1 MTVFDFADA
10 LTPFIEALMFFML
23 FEAFLKRREEWP
35 GWCYGIGGLLLAA
48 LIALSNYILLFSFSN
63 AVFITC
69 SSIIVS
75 RILYR
80 GLWKQLIFLSILGS
94 LIVGI
99 TEIIVLQLI
108 TFIFSITVDEAIE
121 IAEYRFLGIVVSK
134 LLGLAVCNGIRIK
147 NIPAHKQYK
156 EKKSYW
162 ILFILLFTGSLVAV
176 FLIFKLTYEIDTTAY
191 NGLAV
196 FSAFALFFGTIF
208 ALYLY
213 ERLGRQSV
221 LLRER
226 EQYEQHLKS
235 QLKHLDELLIKQKA
249 LRGFK
254 HDVSNQ
260 LVALKGYFASGDAA
274 GGMRHVDSLLQRISD
289 IEAVIDTGNIALDA
303 VLSTKQT
310 IAEHKGI
317 VFEHHIRIAEN
328 LAVDPVDLC
337 VIFGNALDNAIEA
350 CERLETADKR
360 IVLDLRQEESTLFCQ
375 LANTAPPSD
384 ASSLATSKPDK
395 DNHGFGFANL
405 TASLEKYGGAP
416 LVVWEKG
423 WFTLSFMLFMSDADQ

>member
-1 MTVFDFADA
+1 MT
-10 LTPFIEALMFFML
+10 LQQMLIILMPILEASTFFLL
-23 FEAFLKRREEWP
+23 FEAFLARRKKWALWQILV
-35 GWCYGIGGLLLAA
+35 GVFCLALMITLCNNLFYRSLANLIGMTAA
-48 LIALSNYILLFSFSN
+48 SAITARFLYNGPFSK
-63 AVFITC
+63 
-69 SSIIVS
+69 IIMAA
-75 RILYR
+75 
-80 GLWKQLIFLSILGS
+80 ILGIAIS
-94 LIVGI
+94 ISSENIVAY
-99 TEIIVLQLI
+99 V
-108 TFIFSITVDEAIE
+108 
-121 IAEYRFLGIVVSK
+121 IA
-134 LLGLAVCNGIRIK
+134 
-147 NIPAHKQYK
+147 
-156 EKKSYW
+156 
-162 ILFILLFTGSLVAV
+162 LFTGMGAPQALSHAFYWNLGMLGSKAFALAICNIIRVKSRAQQIIVKKYYWVLFFFLFSTITYVSFLIIEFDRMLGERVSDKGTFVAV
-176 FLIFKLTYEIDTTAY
+176 I
-191 NGLAV
+191 GLM
-196 FSAFALFFGTIF
+196 FSAFF

-213 ERLGRQSV
+213 ERLAVQSEA
-221 LLRER
+221 LREQ

-260 LVALKGYFASGDAA
+260 LVALKGYFANGDAA
-274 GGMRHVDSLLQRISD
+274 GGMRHVDSLLQRVSD

-328 LAVDPVDLC
+328 LTVDPVDLC

-350 CERLETADKR
+350 CDRLETADKR
-360 IVLDLRQEESTLFCQ
+360 IVLDLRQEDSTLFCQ
-375 LANTAPPSD
+375 LANTAPPSGD
-384 ASSLATSKPDK
+384 HSLATSKLDK

-423 WFTLSFMLFMSDADQ
+423 WFTLSFMLFMSDAGP

>member
-1 MTVFDFADA
+1 MT
-10 LTPFIEALMFFML
+10 LQQMLIILMPILEASTFFLL
-23 FEAFLKRREEWP
+23 FEAFLARRKKWALWQILV
-35 GWCYGIGGLLLAA
+35 GVFCLALMITLCNNLFYRSLANLIGMTAA
-48 LIALSNYILLFSFSN
+48 SAITARFLYNGPFSK
-63 AVFITC
+63 
-69 SSIIVS
+69 IIMAA
-75 RILYR
+75 
-80 GLWKQLIFLSILGS
+80 ILGIAIS
-94 LIVGI
+94 ISSENIVAY
-99 TEIIVLQLI
+99 V
-108 TFIFSITVDEAIE
+108 
-121 IAEYRFLGIVVSK
+121 IA
-134 LLGLAVCNGIRIK
+134 
-147 NIPAHKQYK
+147 
-156 EKKSYW
+156 
-162 ILFILLFTGSLVAV
+162 LFTGMGAPQALSHAFYWNLGMLGSKAFALAICNIIRVKSRAQQIIVKKYYWVLFFFLFSTITYVSFLIIEFDRMLGERVSDKGTFVAV
-176 FLIFKLTYEIDTTAY
+176 I
-191 NGLAV
+191 GLM
-196 FSAFALFFGTIF
+196 FSAFF

-213 ERLGRQSV
+213 ERLAVQSEA
-221 LLRER
+221 LREQ

-260 LVALKGYFASGDAA
+260 LVALKGYFASGNAV
-274 GGMRHVDSLLQRISD
+274 GGMRHVDSLLQRVSD

-303 VLSTKQT
+303 VLSNKQT

-317 VFEHHIRIAEN
+317 VFEHHICIAEN

-360 IVLDLRQEESTLFCQ
+360 IVLDLRQEDSTLFCQ
-375 LANTAPPSD
+375 MANTAPPSD
-384 ASSLATSKPDK
+384 AGSLATSKPDK

-423 WFTLSFMLFMSDADQ
+423 WFTLSFMLFMSDAGP

>member
-1 MTVFDFADA
+1 MT
-10 LTPFIEALMFFML
+10 LQQMLIILMPILEASTFFLL
-23 FEAFLKRREEWP
+23 FEAFLARRKKWALWQILV
-35 GWCYGIGGLLLAA
+35 GVFCLALMITLCNNLFYRSLANLIGMTAA
-48 LIALSNYILLFSFSN
+48 SAITARFLYNGPFSK
-63 AVFITC
+63 
-69 SSIIVS
+69 IIMAA
-75 RILYR
+75 
-80 GLWKQLIFLSILGS
+80 ILGIAIS
-94 LIVGI
+94 ISSENIVAY
-99 TEIIVLQLI
+99 V
-108 TFIFSITVDEAIE
+108 
-121 IAEYRFLGIVVSK
+121 IA
-134 LLGLAVCNGIRIK
+134 
-147 NIPAHKQYK
+147 
-156 EKKSYW
+156 
-162 ILFILLFTGSLVAV
+162 LFTGMGAPQALSHAFYWNLGMLGSKAFALAICNIIRVKSRAQQIIVKKYYWVLFFFLFSTITYVSFLIIEFDRMLGERVSDKGTFVAV
-176 FLIFKLTYEIDTTAY
+176 I
-191 NGLAV
+191 GLM
-196 FSAFALFFGTIF
+196 FSAFF

-213 ERLGRQSV
+213 ERLAVQSEA
-221 LLRER
+221 LREQ

-260 LVALKGYFASGDAA
+260 LVALKGYFASGNAV
-274 GGMRHVDSLLQRISD
+274 GGMRHVDSLLQRVSD

-303 VLSTKQT
+303 VLSNKQT

-317 VFEHHIRIAEN
+317 VFEHHICIAEN

-360 IVLDLRQEESTLFCQ
+360 IVLDLRQEDSTLFCQ
-375 LANTAPPSD
+375 LVNTAPPSD
-384 ASSLATSKPDK
+384 AGSLATSKPDK

-423 WFTLSFMLFMSDADQ
+423 WFTLSFMLFMSDAGP

>member
-1 MTVFDFADA
+1 MPI
-10 LTPFIEALMFFML
+10 LEASTFFLL
-23 FEAFLKRREEWP
+23 FEAFLARRKKWALWQILV
-35 GWCYGIGGLLLAA
+35 GVFCLALMITLCNNLFYRSLANLIGMTAA
-48 LIALSNYILLFSFSN
+48 SAITARFLYNGPFSK
-63 AVFITC
+63 
-69 SSIIVS
+69 IIMAA
-75 RILYR
+75 
-80 GLWKQLIFLSILGS
+80 ILGIAIS
-94 LIVGI
+94 ISSENIVAY
-99 TEIIVLQLI
+99 V
-108 TFIFSITVDEAIE
+108 
-121 IAEYRFLGIVVSK
+121 IA
-134 LLGLAVCNGIRIK
+134 
-147 NIPAHKQYK
+147 
-156 EKKSYW
+156 
-162 ILFILLFTGSLVAV
+162 LFTGMSAPQALSHVFYWNLGMLGSKAFALAICNIIRVKSRAQQIIVKKYYWVLFFFLFSTITYVSFLIIEFDRMLGERVFDKGTFVAV
-176 FLIFKLTYEIDTTAY
+176 I
-191 NGLAV
+191 GLM
-196 FSAFALFFGTIF
+196 FSAFF

-213 ERLGRQSV
+213 ERLAVQSEA
-221 LLRER
+221 LREQ

-260 LVALKGYFASGDAA
+260 LVALKGYFASGNAV
-274 GGMRHVDSLLQRISD
+274 GGMRHVDSLLQRVSD

-303 VLSTKQT
+303 VLSNKQT

-317 VFEHHIRIAEN
+317 VFEHYICIAEN

-360 IVLDLRQEESTLFCQ
+360 IVLDLRQEDSTLFCQ
-375 LANTAPPSD
+375 MANTAPPSD
-384 ASSLATSKPDK
+384 AGSLATSKPDK

-423 WFTLSFMLFMSDADQ
+423 WFTLSFMLFMSDAGP

>member
-1 MTVFDFADA
+1 MT
-10 LTPFIEALMFFML
+10 LQQMLIILMPILEASTFFLL
-23 FEAFLKRREEWP
+23 FEAFLARRKKWALWQILV
-35 GWCYGIGGLLLAA
+35 GVFCLALMITLCNNLFYRSLANLIGMTAA
-48 LIALSNYILLFSFSN
+48 SAITARFLYNGPFSK
-63 AVFITC
+63 
-69 SSIIVS
+69 IIMAA
-75 RILYR
+75 
-80 GLWKQLIFLSILGS
+80 ILGIAIS
-94 LIVGI
+94 ISSENIVAY
-99 TEIIVLQLI
+99 V
-108 TFIFSITVDEAIE
+108 
-121 IAEYRFLGIVVSK
+121 IA
-134 LLGLAVCNGIRIK
+134 
-147 NIPAHKQYK
+147 
-156 EKKSYW
+156 
-162 ILFILLFTGSLVAV
+162 LFTGMSAPQALSHVFYWNLGMLGSKAFALAICNIIRVKSRAQQIIVKKYYWVLFFFLFSTITYVSFLIIEFDRMLGERVSDKGTFVAV
-176 FLIFKLTYEIDTTAY
+176 I
-191 NGLAV
+191 GLM
-196 FSAFALFFGTIF
+196 FSAFF

-213 ERLGRQSV
+213 ERLAVQSEA
-221 LLRER
+221 LREQ

-260 LVALKGYFASGDAA
+260 LVALKGYFASGNAV
-274 GGMRHVDSLLQRISD
+274 GGMRHVDSLLQRVSD

-303 VLSTKQT
+303 VLSNKQT

-317 VFEHHIRIAEN
+317 VFEHYICIAEN

-360 IVLDLRQEESTLFCQ
+360 IVLDLRQEDSTLFCQ
-375 LANTAPPSD
+375 MANTAPPSD
-384 ASSLATSKPDK
+384 AGSLATSKPDK

-423 WFTLSFMLFMSDADQ
+423 WFTLSFMLFMSDAGP

>member
-1 MTVFDFADA
+1 MIGMTAASAITARF
-10 LTPFIEALMFFML
+10 LYNGPFSKIIM
-23 FEAFLKRREEWP
+23 
-35 GWCYGIGGLLLAA
+35 AA
-48 LIALSNYILLFSFSN
+48 
-63 AVFITC
+63 
-69 SSIIVS
+69 
-75 RILYR
+75 
-80 GLWKQLIFLSILGS
+80 ILGIAIS
-94 LIVGI
+94 ISSENIVAY
-99 TEIIVLQLI
+99 V
-108 TFIFSITVDEAIE
+108 
-121 IAEYRFLGIVVSK
+121 IA
-134 LLGLAVCNGIRIK
+134 
-147 NIPAHKQYK
+147 
-156 EKKSYW
+156 
-162 ILFILLFTGSLVAV
+162 LFTGMGAPQALSHAFYWNLGMLGSKAFALAICNIIRVKSRAQQIIVKKYYWVLFFFLFSTITYVSFLIIEFDRMLGERVSDKGTFVAV
-176 FLIFKLTYEIDTTAY
+176 I
-191 NGLAV
+191 GLM
-196 FSAFALFFGTIF
+196 FSAFF

-213 ERLGRQSV
+213 ERLAVQSEA
-221 LLRER
+221 LREQ

-260 LVALKGYFASGDAA
+260 LVALKGYFASGNAV
-274 GGMRHVDSLLQRISD
+274 GGMRHVDSLLQRVSD

-303 VLSTKQT
+303 VLSNKQT

-317 VFEHHIRIAEN
+317 VFEHHICIAEN

-360 IVLDLRQEESTLFCQ
+360 IVLDLRQEDSTLFCQ
-375 LANTAPPSD
+375 LVNTAPPSD
-384 ASSLATSKPDK
+384 AGSLATSKPDK

-423 WFTLSFMLFMSDADQ
+423 WFTLSFMLFMSDAGP